1 MFTAKC
7 DGHLLYDLTKQI
19 VLTNP
24 KLHMGDN
31 AAGSFEFEISPQH
44 PLYNSLESMI
54 SEVVVYEDGD
64 EIWSGRIT
72 EQKDDFFGMRTVYC
86 EGELSYLC
94 DTVQPQTEMHYSGE
108 DNVARWLALL
118 LSVHNSKAPADK
130 QFQLGIVTV
139 VEPDILYRYTN
150 YETTLECIQDKLIDR
165 LGGHLRI
172 RKENGVRKLDYLA
185 DYPGTAD
192 QTIRFGI
199 NLLEYSK
206 TLTRADIAT
215 VCLPLGARLETRDY
229 DILDKYLDVRDANNG
244 SMYVENA
251 EAVNTFGRIIRV
263 VHWDDVSSAG
273 ALLRKAQEW
282 VNNAQYDDLKLEV
295 NALDFHMVDS
305 QVRAIKLLDRV
316 NVVSPPH
323 GLNRWFPVTELDI
336 PLDNPSGVVFTLG
349 TSERISLTSR
359 TKKMFSGL
367 EEDMEYMPSA
377 ILLEAKKNATE
388 LITTGALGGH
398 VVVLP
403 DEIYITDSPDITS
416 ADRMWR
422 WNLNGLGYRKKKGE
436 DFGLAMTM
444 DGKIVADYITT
455 GLMSADR
462 IRGGIL
468 RLGGGAYKDGKLYM
482 YDSSSKEIG
491 HWDKDGLVVKL
502 GTISGTKITG
512 STITGN
518 TISGGTVSGTNI
530 SGGTITGTKINGGT
544 ITGTTINVGGKNN
557 QNGELLVRNDSGT
570 VVGKWNKDGISILSG
585 TIKSTTISGSTITG
599 TTISGGTVEGSK
611 IKGARF
617 QGADLNIYVN
627 PLETETCLDIYD
639 EAESAGGV
647 NHISSVCIYN
657 RYRRNYGL
665 FFAPAKRSTDGNYQ
679 IYAPE
684 EPRIYTKAVPLVLSA
699 YGDGYQ
705 SFSGRSRFV
714 LGSYTALWEVQKSA
728 SAIDTFSR
736 IEINSSEMNLES
748 CGELVLHGHNIYLS
762 PYLNSKAYYSGN
774 EIAVKSS
781 SSIRYKHDIK
791 PIESADLNPHKLLD
805 LPVVQ
810 FRWNEDHIPQYKDMK
825 DIIVPGIIAEDVA
838 EIYPAA
844 VIHDGDKIESWDE
857 RRIIPGML
865 ALIQE
870 QEKRIAKLERRFA

>member
-19 VLTNP
+19 VLTSP

-94 DTVQPQTEMHYSGE
+94 DTVQPQTELHYSGE
-108 DNVARWLALL
+108 DNVARWLAML

-130 QFQLGIVTV
+130 RFELGICTV

-172 RKENGVRKLDYLA
+172 RKVNGVRKLDYLA

-215 VCLPLGARLETRDY
+215 VCLPLGARLEERDY
-229 DILDKYLDVRDANNG
+229 DILDKYLDVKDVNNG
-244 SMYVENA
+244 SIYVENA

-263 VHWDDVSSAG
+263 VHWDDVSTAS

-305 QVRAIKLLDRV
+305 QVRTIKLLDRV
-316 NVVSPPH
+316 NVISPPH
-323 GLNRWFPVTELDI
+323 GLNRWFPVTEINI

-349 TSERISLTSR
+349 TSERIALTSR
-359 TKKMFSGL
+359 TKKMISSL
-367 EEDMEYMPSA
+367 EDEMEYMPSA
-377 ILLEAKKNATE
+377 ILLEARKNATE

-482 YDSSSKEIG
+482 YNSSSKEIG

-518 TISGGTVSGTNI
+518 TISGGTISGTTI

-557 QNGELLVRNDSGT
+557 KNGELLVRNDSGT
-570 VVGKWNKDGISILSG
+570 VVGKWNKDGINILSG
-585 TIKSTTISGSTITG
+585 TIKSSTISGSTING
-599 TTISGGTVEGSK
+599 TEINGGTVSGSI
-611 IKGARF
+611 IKGAKF
-617 QGADLNIYVN
+617 QGANYYGN
-627 PLETETCLDIYD
+627 METEIVIDITD
-639 EAESAGGV
+639 EQVSPTLFASAA
-647 NHISSVCIYN
+647 CIYN
-657 RYRRNYGL
+657 RHRKSYGIFIAPKKQDGDGWGGVYNPNY
-665 FFAPAKRSTDGNYQ
+665 SQ
-679 IYAPE
+679 
-684 EPRIYTKAVPLVLSA
+684 IYTKSTPLFLCG
-699 YGDGYQ
+699 YGDYGAVTGRSEILLGDRVSHWCVYKNSE
-705 SFSGRSRFV
+705 SFSEITLLRNGDIQVSALEGLYLWGKNV
-714 LGSYTALWEVQKSA
+714 YLGATQ
-728 SAIDTFSR
+728 
-736 IEINSSEMNLES
+736 
-748 CGELVLHGHNIYLS
+748 
-762 PYLNSKAYYSGN
+762 KAYYN
-774 EIAVKSS
+774 DKEIAVVSS

-791 PIESADLNPHKLLD
+791 PIEDKSLDPRKLLD

-810 FRWNEDHIPQYKDMK
+810 FRWNEDHTPQYKDMK
-825 DIIVPGIIAEDVA
+825 DITVPGIIAEDVA

-844 VIHDGDKIESWDE
+844 VIHDDDKIESWDE

-870 QEKRIAKLERRFA
+870 QEKRIATLERRFA